1 MLTAHWHY
9 AASAKTETWPGEWT
23 PSTPWS
29 PSGFI
34 PLASAAVKQGSK
46 RCMLPCPRLCA
57 LGKPSAAALTTK
69 HHMGSRF
76 SLPCTSWQSYP
87 TPQAHSLLSA
97 VWSTQ
102 ALISLAVSP
111 QWEDLNASCTFFCW
125 LPVTANTI
133 FIVSSHSLR
142 CDIALRVMSFGGKI
156 LFTWPPLQ
164 KCTE

>member
-1 MLTAHWHY
+1 MLTAHRHY
-9 AASAKTETWPGEWT
+9 AASAKTETWPGEWA

-102 ALISLAVSP
+102 ALHIACSISTVGRSKCLVHF
-111 QWEDLNASCTFFCW
+111 LLLT
-125 LPVTANTI
+125 
-133 FIVSSHSLR
+133 SSDCKHHFYRFKSQLKMWY
-142 CDIALRVMSFGGKI
+142 CLKSYE
-156 LFTWPPLQ
+156 LWW
-164 KCTE
+164 